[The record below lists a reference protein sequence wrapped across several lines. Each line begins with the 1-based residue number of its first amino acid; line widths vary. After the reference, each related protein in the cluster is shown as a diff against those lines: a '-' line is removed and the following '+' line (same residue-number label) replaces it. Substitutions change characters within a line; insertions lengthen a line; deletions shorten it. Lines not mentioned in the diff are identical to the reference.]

1 MDVAVL
7 LLLTAVVALSRH
19 VNVAASCGV
28 AALPGRP
35 CGRALAG
42 SGSAATTAGAVM
54 VCSPESNG
62 SQGLGA
68 LPGSG
73 SGSGGQTDFGP
84 ALRTSAPGRTG
95 SPAAVMAPGS
105 SGNGSGTS
113 SSEPRPAVP
122 GPRSRAT
129 PCSSARSAPHRCSAA
144 DLRGVRSILRRDE
157 DRRGFCIVDGGR
169 WLREGCH
176 RHIPRL
182 RCRTDV
188 LAQTPPGHCSPPR
201 PGACRNR
208 QALGRS
214 TSRLVRRTSYRLRLE
229 VPAKA

>member
-113 SSEPRPAVP
+113 SVGTTAGGAGSALAIYSLLVCAVSASSLFRGRP
-122 GPRSRAT
+122 
-129 PCSSARSAPHRCSAA
+129 ARSAIDPQ
-144 DLRGVRSILRRDE
+144 
-157 DRRGFCIVDGGR
+157 
-169 WLREGCH
+169 EG
-176 RHIPRL
+176 
-182 RCRTDV
+182 
-188 LAQTPPGHCSPPR
+188 
-201 PGACRNR
+201 
-208 QALGRS
+208 
-214 TSRLVRRTSYRLRLE
+214 
-229 VPAKA
+229 